1 MVELGKLEQALQR
14 LQLFV
19 SQRRLESL
27 CFDLRLTSARYKA
40 VPSHY
45 YTLTYEQR
53 VQLIGLCV
61 CVSVCLCVCVSVC
74 VSSSFVEDNCVEL
87 LK

>member
-1 MVELGKLEQALQR
+1 
-14 LQLFV
+14 
-19 SQRRLESL
+19 
-27 CFDLRLTSARYKA
+27 
-40 VPSHY
+40 
-45 YTLTYEQR
+45 

-74 VSSSFVEDNCVEL
+74 LCVCVSVCVSASFVEDNCVEL